1 MLPDVDIRFYAYK
14 THTHT
19 HISWTSTEDLYV
31 NIVEIMKT
39 QGMEFSVV
47 SQKYLEF
54 CVIKQTYM
62 QKCDDDSV

>member
-1 MLPDVDIRFYAYK
+1 
-14 THTHT
+14 
-19 HISWTSTEDLYV
+19 V